1 MYFSLISN
9 TQINQFFCLVLNFSH
24 FSVCYSIKKASICLI
39 NICMLIYK
47 MYYGISLKGSEL
59 KRNYQNI
66 TVNAEFVVKKQSLH
80 MNMCH
85 HKKHIIL
92 IQL

>member
-1 MYFSLISN
+1 
-9 TQINQFFCLVLNFSH
+9 
-24 FSVCYSIKKASICLI
+24 
-39 NICMLIYK
+39 MLIYK
-47 MYYGISLKGSEL
+47 INYGISLKGSEL